1 MISKQVCALIAA
13 LLLLHSNGF
22 AQVKLAAARDSLFLD
37 EEADLQQQLI
47 PLDSIIT
54 IALQNSPAIK
64 FQQDVVD
71 ADRYQVKFM
80 QQQWTNDIAG
90 FFNYS
95 TGNQNLLT
103 VGNGVPGGVASSNL
117 SNGYRTGVQI
127 TLPLY
132 ELIGRKARVNLYK
145 ATLQSSID
153 KRDQVKQENVQ
164 FLIQV
169 YYNLLYARNLMN
181 IRSDAKQAAINQY
194 QVGSLEFKDGI
205 IPASELSRLKTIE
218 ANARADYEEAKRQF
232 STFYFQ
238 FQNLVGVPMSQIMLR
253 KK

>member
-1 MISKQVCALIAA
+1 MISKHVFALIAA
-13 LLLLHSNGF
+13 LLLLHCNGF

-54 IALQNSPAIK
+54 IAMQNSPAIK
-64 FQQDVVD
+64 FQQDGVD
-71 ADRYQVKFM
+71 AAHYQVRYM

-90 FFNYS
+90 FFNYA

-103 VGNGVPGGVASSNL
+103 TGGVVPGGVASSNL
-117 SNGYRTGVQI
+117 SNGYRTGLQI

-132 ELIGRKARVNLYK
+132 ELVGRKSRVNIYK
-145 ATLQSSID
+145 AELQSSID
-153 KRDQVKQENVQ
+153 KRDQVKQEAVQ
-164 FLIQV
+164 VLVQL
-169 YYNLLYARNLMN
+169 YYNLLYARNLLN

-194 QVGSLEFKDGI
+194 QVASLEFKDGI
-205 IPASELSRLKTIE
+205 VSASELSRIKEIE
-218 ANARADYEEAKRQF
+218 VDARAYFEEAKRQF

-238 FQNLVGVPMSQIMLR
+238 FQNMIGVPMSQIMLR

>member
-1 MISKQVCALIAA
+1 MISKHVCALIAA
-13 LLLLHSNGF
+13 ILLLHCNGF

-47 PLDSIIT
+47 PLDSIIA

-95 TGNQNLLT
+95 AGNQNLLT
-103 VGNGVPGGVASSNL
+103 AGNQLPGSVTSSNI

-132 ELIGRKARVNLYK
+132 EFIGRKARVNLYK

-153 KRDQVKQENVQ
+153 KRDQVKQDAIQ
-164 FLIQV
+164 FLIQI

-218 ANARADYEEAKRQF
+218 ANSRADFEEAKRQF

-238 FQNLVGVPMSQIMLR
+238 FQNLIGVPMSQLM
-253 KK
+253 

>member
-1 MISKQVCALIAA
+1 MISKHVCALIAA

-64 FQQDVVD
+64 FQQDVVE
-71 ADRYQVKFM
+71 AGHYQVRYM

-90 FFNYS
+90 FFNYA

-103 VGNGVPGGVASSNL
+103 VGGGTPGGVASSNL

-132 ELIGRKARVNLYK
+132 ELVGRKSRVNIYK
-145 ATLQSSID
+145 AELQANID
-153 KRDQVKQENVQ
+153 KRDAVRQETTQ
-164 FLIQV
+164 ALIQL
-169 YYNLLYARNLMN
+169 YYNLLYARNLMS

-194 QVGSLEFKDGI
+194 QVASLEFKDGI
-205 IPASELSRLKTIE
+205 IQASELSRFKDIE
-218 ANARADYEEAKRQF
+218 VNARAYYEEAKRQF

-238 FQNLVGVPMSQIMLR
+238 FQNLIGVPMSQIMLR

>member
-22 AQVKLAAARDSLFLD
+22 AQVKLAAARDSAFLD

-64 FQQDVVD
+64 FQQDGVD
-71 ADRYQVKFM
+71 ASHYQVKYM

-95 TGNQNLLT
+95 AGNQNLLT
-103 VGNGVPGGVASSNL
+103 AGNQLPGNVTSSNI

-132 ELIGRKARVNLYK
+132 ELIGRKSRVNIYK
-145 ATLQSSID
+145 AELQSSID
-153 KRDQVKQENVQ
+153 KRDQVKQEAVQ
-164 FLIQV
+164 VLIQL

-181 IRSDAKQAAINQY
+181 IRSDAKQAAMNQY
-194 QVGSLEFKDGI
+194 QVASLEFKDGI
-205 IPASELSRLKTIE
+205 IQASELSRLKEIE
-218 ANARADYEEAKRQF
+218 ADARAYYEEAKRQF

-238 FQNLVGVPMSQIMLR
+238 FQNLIGVPMSQIMLH

>member
-1 MISKQVCALIAA
+1 MISKHVCALIAA

-80 QQQWTNDIAG
+80 QQQWTNDISG

-95 TGNQNLLT
+95 LGNQNLLT
-103 VGNGVPGGVASSNL
+103 AGNTVPGSVTSSNI

-132 ELIGRKARVNLYK
+132 EFIGRKARVNLYK

-153 KRDQVKQENVQ
+153 KRDQVKQDAVQ
-164 FLIQV
+164 FLIQL
-169 YYNLLYARNLMN
+169 YYQLLYARNLMN

-218 ANARADYEEAKRQF
+218 ANARADYEESKRQF

-238 FQNLVGVPMSQIMLR
+238 FQNLIGVPMSQIMLR